1 MVLLA
6 GIYYPEGYEIMR
18 YLAIDYG
25 TKRTGLAICDAG
37 ENIATPLTT
46 IHGQKR
52 GQKQLIER
60 IAELI
65 EAEKVEAVVLGLP
78 LNMDGSES
86 AQTKLA
92 REFAERLKGHLNV
105 PIHLQ
110 DERLSSFGAE
120 QKLAPA
126 NFTKG
131 KMRQRL
137 DAVAAAEILGA
148 FLEQKT
154 SVDPTGTDTA

>member
-1 MVLLA
+1 
-6 GIYYPEGYEIMR
+6 MR

-37 ENIATPLTT
+37 ENIATPLRT
-46 IHGQKR
+46 IHGQK
-52 GQKQLIER
+52 QLLER

-65 EAEKVEAVVLGLP
+65 EAENVEAVVLGLP
-78 LNMDGSES
+78 LNMDGSQS

-92 REFAERLKGHLNV
+92 QKFAERLKGHLDV
-105 PIHLQ
+105 PVHLQ

-137 DAVAAAEILGA
+137 DAVAAAEILNA

>member
-1 MVLLA
+1 M
-6 GIYYPEGYEIMR
+6 
-18 YLAIDYG
+18 
-25 TKRTGLAICDAG
+25 
-37 ENIATPLTT
+37 
-46 IHGQKR
+46 
-52 GQKQLIER
+52 
-60 IAELI
+60 
-65 EAEKVEAVVLGLP
+65 
-78 LNMDGSES
+78 
-86 AQTKLA
+86 
-92 REFAERLKGHLNV
+92 
-105 PIHLQ
+105 Q

-137 DAVAAAEILGA
+137 DAVAAAEILNA